1 MSFDRCSSAVSCR
14 GFDGSGPNLDAVSA
28 AREMKPGATGV
39 AGRTYP
45 PVEFQIEAGQAAA
58 FASAIGA
65 EPSAGIP
72 PTFAA
77 VYSLGVT
84 AAQLFA
90 DPQAAVDFSRLLHA
104 EQEFRWSR
112 HPQVGERVAS
122 RGRVVSD
129 VSRRG
134 MRFVTF
140 ETDTT
145 DGAGQPLCKSKAL
158 FVIRS

>member
-1 MSFDRCSSAVSCR
+1 VAEI
-14 GFDGSGPNLDAVSA
+14 AI
-28 AREMKPGATGV
+28 

-45 PVEFQIEAGQAAA
+45 PVTFQIDRERAAA
-58 FASAIGA
+58 FAKAIGA
-65 EPSAGIP
+65 DPAAGVP

-84 AAQLFA
+84 APQLFG
-90 DPQAAVDFSRLLHA
+90 DEEAAVDFARLLHA
-104 EQEFRWSR
+104 EQEFTWSR
-112 HPQVGERVAS
+112 QPRPDETVTSQGRVAS
-122 RGRVVSD
+122 D
-129 VSRRG
+129 VGRRG

-145 DGAGQPLCKSKAL
+145 DEAGKPLCRSKAL

>member
-1 MSFDRCSSAVSCR
+1 MPDV
-14 GFDGSGPNLDAVSA
+14 GTGA
-28 AREMKPGATGV
+28 AGV

-45 PVEFQIEAGQAAA
+45 PVEFRIEADRAAA
-58 FASAIGA
+58 FATAIGA
-65 EPSAGIP
+65 DPAAGVP

-84 AAQLFA
+84 APQLFG
-90 DPQAAVDFSRLLHA
+90 DTEAAVDFSRLLHA
-104 EQEFRWSR
+104 EQEFTWSR
-112 HPQVGERVAS
+112 HPRAGETVVSQGHVA
-122 RGRVVSD
+122 SD

-140 ETDTT
+140 ETETT
-145 DGAGQPLCKSKAL
+145 DHAGQPFCRSKAL